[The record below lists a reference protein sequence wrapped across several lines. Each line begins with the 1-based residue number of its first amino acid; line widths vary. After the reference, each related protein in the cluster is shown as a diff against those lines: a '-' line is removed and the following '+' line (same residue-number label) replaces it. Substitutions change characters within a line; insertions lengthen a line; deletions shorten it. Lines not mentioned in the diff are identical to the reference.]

1 MFIKKKVDK
10 KFYDNKGYVILD
22 IDLKNNRSFNNLVDK
37 INKI

>member
-1 MFIKKKVDK
+1 MFIKKTVDK
-10 KFYDNKGYVILD
+10 KFYNNKGYVILD